1 MPTVKPGE
9 SRKDF
14 VERCIPVVLG
24 DGTAEGQAQAV
35 AVCSS
40 MWRERGKSLVMKMT
54 KVQRLANGRIRWQA
68 RANTGEFDLLQERFD
83 KAFFA
88 DVVANFYRVQEA
100 LSKGEQP
107 PDGMTEPILDISHYS
122 IYLPSDQRNLARAG
136 WISKMWRDERAL
148 FAQGFFDDSRL
159 GHLAAKAA
167 IERPPED
174 RRVSIVVYPDYAR
187 VETESGGRK
196 VYRGGSGLP
205 WMDSLAMTS
214 TPADPGATMEVK
226 SMSTIRDDAAQVLGD
241 DGADVIAELE
251 EARTAK
257 TLPDGAIIKA
267 TWTTAFMNDLPDS
280 SFLYIQSG
288 GKKVDGKTE
297 PRSLR
302 HFPVKDASGKIDL
315 PHLRNA
321 IARIPQS
328 NAPGLDK
335 AALQSKA
342 RRMLET
348 AEGGEEKKTMDE
360 EVLTDEQEQTD
371 DEQVVEAA
379 VTANELAAQL
389 AELMPQFGAAI
400 NERLAPMQ
408 AQLDDLAGKT
418 AEFEAKILALT
429 DTQVAQVQKAV
440 NDQSLFDRMWPD
452 TDKLSVQRSVN
463 ESVDRSAKGEV
474 SKPEETQPYAKGD
487 VQGAF
492 FGKR

>member
-1 MPTVKPGE
+1 MPNVKPGE

-14 VERCIPVVLG
+14 VERCIPVVLD
-24 DGTAEGQAQAV
+24 DGTAKDQVQAV

-40 MWRERGKSLVMKMT
+40 MYRERGKSLVMKMT

-100 LSKGEQP
+100 LSRGEQP

-122 IYLPSDQRNLARAG
+122 IYLPPDLRNLARAG

-174 RRVSIVVYPDYAR
+174 RRVSIVVYPDYER
-187 VETESGGRK
+187 IENESGGRI
-196 VYRGGSGLP
+196 VYRGGSGVA

-226 SMSTIRDDAAQVLGD
+226 SMNIKEDARQVLGKE
-241 DGADVIAELE
+241 GAEVIAELE

-257 TLPDGAIIKA
+257 ALPDGAIVKSE
-267 TWTTAFMNDLPDS
+267 DS
-280 SFLYIQSG
+280 NSEG
-288 GKKVDGKTE
+288 
-297 PRSLR
+297 
-302 HFPVKDASGKIDL
+302 
-315 PHLRNA
+315 
-321 IARIPQS
+321 
-328 NAPGLDK
+328 
-335 AALQSKA
+335 
-342 RRMLET
+342 ET
-348 AEGGEEKKTMDE
+348 
-360 EVLTDEQEQTD
+360 VD
-371 DEQVVEAA
+371 DEQQTDEIQFSTDAEGAVADAA
-379 VTANELAAQL
+379 LTANELTEQL
-389 AELMPQFGAAI
+389 AALMPQFGAAI

-408 AQLDDLAGKT
+408 EQLDAMAGKT
-418 AEFEAKILALT
+418 AEFEAKILALS
-429 DTQVAQVQKAV
+429 DDQVAQVQKVV
-440 NDQSLFDRMWPD
+440 NNQSLFERMWPD
-452 TDKLSVQRSVN
+452 TDKLSVQRSATG
-463 ESVDRSAKGEV
+463 ETAKGNV
-474 SKPEETQPYAKGD
+474 KSPEETKPKAGD
-487 VQGAF
+487 VQSAF